1 VTDRG
6 SATVE
11 LVLIAPVLVLLMLF
25 AVAAGRFS
33 VARNQINEA
42 ARDAAREA
50 STWRTP
56 QAASTNGVERGLA
69 SLADSHM
76 SCHAPSVQIDA
87 SDLRPGGEVVADVT
101 CTVELG
107 DLLGLRLGGEKT
119 FQARSVAVV
128 DAFRSSG

>member
-11 LVLIAPVLVLLMLF
+11 LVLIAPVLVLMMLF

-33 VARNQINEA
+33 VARNQVNEA

-56 QAASTNGVERGLA
+56 RSASTQGVERGLA
-69 SLADSHM
+69 SLADSHV
-76 SCHAPSVQIDA
+76 SCRAPGVEIDA

-119 FQARSVAVV
+119 FQARAVAVV
-128 DAFRSSG
+128 DTFRSNG

>member
-1 VTDRG
+1 
-6 SATVE
+6 VE
-11 LVLIAPVLVLLMLF
+11 LVLITPVLVLIMLF

-33 VARNQINEA
+33 LARNQVNEA

-50 STWRTP
+50 STWQTP
-56 QAASTNGVERGLA
+56 QAASTNGGERGLA
-69 SLADSHM
+69 SLTDSHL
-76 SCHAPSVQIDA
+76 SCHAPSVEIDA

-101 CTVELG
+101 CTVDLG

-128 DAFRSSG
+128 DTFRSTG

>member
-1 VTDRG
+1 MSERG

-33 VARNQINEA
+33 VARNQVNEA

-56 QAASTNGVERGLA
+56 SAASAHGV
-69 SLADSHM
+69 
-76 SCHAPSVQIDA
+76 
-87 SDLRPGGEVVADVT
+87 
-101 CTVELG
+101 
-107 DLLGLRLGGEKT
+107 
-119 FQARSVAVV
+119 
-128 DAFRSSG
+128 

>member
-6 SATVE
+6 SATLE
-11 LVLIAPVLVLLMLF
+11 LVLITPVLVLIMLF

-33 VARNQINEA
+33 LARNQVNEA

-50 STWRTP
+50 STWETP

-69 SLADSHM
+69 SLTDKHL
-76 SCHAPSVQIDA
+76 SCRAPSVEIDA

-101 CTVELG
+101 CTVDLG

-128 DAFRSSG
+128 DTFRSTG

>member
-1 VTDRG
+1 MTERG

-11 LVLIAPVLVLLMLF
+11 LVLIAPVLLLLMLF

-33 VARNQINEA
+33 VARNQVDEA

-56 QAASTNGVERGLA
+56 QAASMHGVERGLA
-69 SLADSHM
+69 SLAGSHV
-76 SCHAPSVQIDA
+76 SCAAPTVVVDA
-87 SDLRPGGEVVADVT
+87 RNLHPGGAVVADVT

-107 DLLGLRLGGEKT
+107 DVLGLRLGGAKT
-119 FQARSVAVV
+119 FKARAVAVV
-128 DAFRSSG
+128 DTFRSSG

>member
-1 VTDRG
+1 MTDRG

-11 LVLIAPVLVLLMLF
+11 LVLIAPVLVLMMLF

-33 VARNQINEA
+33 LARNQVNEA

-56 QAASTNGVERGLA
+56 QSASTNGVDRGLA
-69 SLADSHM
+69 TLAASHIT
-76 SCHAPSVQIDA
+76 CHSPRVDIDT
-87 SDLRPGGEVVADVT
+87 SDLHPGGEVVADVT

>member
-1 VTDRG
+1 MSDRG

-11 LVLIAPVLVLLMLF
+11 LVLIAPVLVLMMLF

-33 VARNQINEA
+33 LARNQVNEA

-56 QAASTNGVERGLA
+56 QLASAHGIERGLA
-69 SLADSHM
+69 SLAGSRM
-76 SCHAPSVQIDA
+76 SCHAPSVAIDA
-87 SDLRPGGEVVADVT
+87 GDLRPGGEVVADVT

-107 DLLGLRLGGEKT
+107 DLIGLRLGGEKT
-119 FQARSVAVV
+119 FQSRAVAVV
-128 DAFRSSG
+128 DTFRSDG

>member
-1 VTDRG
+1 VSERG

-11 LVLIAPVLVLLMLF
+11 LVLITPVLVLLMLF

-33 VARNQINEA
+33 VARNQVNEA

-56 QAASTNGVERGLA
+56 GAASSHGAERGLA
-69 SLADSHM
+69 SLAGSHM
-76 SCHAPSVQIDA
+76 SCLAPGVVIDA
-87 SDLRPGGEVVADVT
+87 SSLRPGGAVVADVT

-107 DLLGLRLGGEKT
+107 DLLGLRLGGAKT
-119 FQARSVAVV
+119 FRARAVAVV
-128 DAFRSSG
+128 DTFRSDG